1 MQDSTHKQSVISITL
16 LNQHIN
22 IDRLRALVRALKAHF
37 TYFEI
42 LLINP
47 IGAKSYAPPPP
58 LEKRHLKTY
67 LTHLCCKTLL

>member
-1 MQDSTHKQSVISITL
+1 MQDSTHKQSVISIAL

-47 IGAKSYAPPPP
+47 IGAKSFAPPP
-58 LEKRHLKTY
+58 R
-67 LTHLCCKTLL
+67 